1 MNQMNFAFISRHVP
15 TQSKIDLAAA
25 QGITLVPVGYMNAF
39 TVDPQTV
46 HGLGIDNGTPFDGV
60 VVVHPA
66 AALRLC
72 EDFLVGIF
80 ENANR
85 AEVGQPPK
93 FEAVSFHLFDLRD

>member
-1 MNQMNFAFISRHVP
+1 MHFAFISRHVP
-15 TQSKIDLAAA
+15 TQGQIDLAAA
-25 QGITLVPVGYMNAF
+25 QGVTLITTGDMDAF
-39 TVDPQTV
+39 NVDLQTV
-46 HGLGIDNGTPFDGV
+46 HDLGIDNGTPFAGV

-72 EDFLVGIF
+72 SDFLVGVF

-93 FEAVSFHLFDLRD
+93 FEAVSLHVYNLRD